1 MRTSLDTITIRRAN
15 PAEAAVARLA
25 QLDSAPA
32 PAGELLAAEVDG
44 ELRAA
49 VSLTDGSAIAD
60 PFERTVELVELLRA
74 QVKSQVPRGRAA
86 LASRVRHPVVGTR

>member
-1 MRTSLDTITIRRAN
+1 MRKSMDTITIRRAN

-74 QVKSQVPRGRAA
+74 HAKSQVPRRRAA

>member
-25 QLDSAPA
+25 QLDSAPT

-74 QVKSQVPRGRAA
+74 QVKWQAPERRRAQ
-86 LASRVRHPVVGTR
+86 LRLPVTANQ

>member
-1 MRTSLDTITIRRAN
+1 MRTSPDTITIRPAS

-32 PAGELLAAEVDG
+32 PAGEMLAAEVDG

-74 QVKSQVPRGRAA
+74 HVKRQAPERRVARLRLREPVASSQ
-86 LASRVRHPVVGTR
+86 

>member
-1 MRTSLDTITIRRAN
+1 MRKSPDTITIRRAS

-49 VSLTDGSAIAD
+49 VSLTDGAAIAD

-74 QVKSQVPRGRAA
+74 QVKSREPQRRAA
-86 LASRVRHPVVGTR
+86 IAARLRHPVVGTR